1 MKISVLTIFPEMF
14 RGFEEEPVIRRAI
27 QKGAAQIEYID
38 VRPFAGGSFRH
49 IDDSTFGGGA
59 GMVLRC
65 PPVLKALDTVR
76 GSGSFVAALTPAG
89 EKYDQKMAHELA
101 GKEHLILLCGHYEGF
116 DQRILSRAD
125 REISIGDYILT
136 GGELAARVVMDSVIR
151 LLEGSLRAESTAE
164 ESFENGLLEYPQYTR
179 PADYNGEKV
188 PVVLL
193 SGDHGKVR
201 RWRLKESLA
210 LTLRRRPDLLE
221 KRILTE
227 EERQLL
233 AEILQEDRIQSEEGQ
248 ENQACP
254 GTGQEDRVRSGE
266 GQENQACHGTW
277 QEDRV
282 RSGRKLEKTDEKRL

>member
-27 QKGAAQIEYID
+27 LKSAVQIEYID

-65 PPVLKALDTVR
+65 APVLKALETVR
-76 GSGSFVAALTPAG
+76 ESGSFTAALTPAG
-89 EKYDQKMAHELA
+89 EKYDQAMARELA
-101 GKEHLILLCGHYEGF
+101 QKEHLILLCGHYEGF

-136 GGELAARVVMDSVIR
+136 GGELAARVVMDSIIR
-151 LLEGSLRAESTAE
+151 LLEGSLRAESTEE

-179 PADYNGEKV
+179 PADYCGEKV
-188 PVVLL
+188 PEVLL
-193 SGDHGKVR
+193 SGDHEKVR
-201 RWRLKESLA
+201 KWRLKQSLA
-210 LTLRRRPDLLE
+210 LTLKRRPDLLE

-227 EERQLL
+227 EERELL
-233 AEILQEDRIQSEEGQ
+233 SELIEEQQMISQTEQEQQILSE
-248 ENQACP
+248 
-254 GTGQEDRVRSGE
+254 T
-266 GQENQACHGTW
+266 
-277 QEDRV
+277 
-282 RSGRKLEKTDEKRL
+282 EKEEKPL